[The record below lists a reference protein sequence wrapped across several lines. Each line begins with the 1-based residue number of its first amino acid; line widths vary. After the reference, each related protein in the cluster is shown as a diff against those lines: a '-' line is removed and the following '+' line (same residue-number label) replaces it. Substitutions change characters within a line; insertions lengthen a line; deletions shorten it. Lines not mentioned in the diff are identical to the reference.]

1 VVQCGGQ
8 NYLAR
13 STDEGSTWPILH
25 GSDGAPVTVPASPV
39 PAACGSP
46 APPGFG
52 TAFAALGGGGP
63 QLRVDT
69 AGNLYA
75 VEKATDDACH
85 STLLLRISQDGGLTW
100 NARLNMVAPAPGP
113 TLAAANSADRS
124 SSHDQGT
131 WIGGSVPPPRH
142 PEPGRP
148 LLFSPSSPPGARRS
162 AHGPEGRALVADQQG
177 GLFHR
182 GEVPTARHTG

>member
-100 NARLNMVAPAPGP
+100 SAPLNMVAPAARQTTVGQWSVAVGYQPGQVAVSY
-113 TLAAANSADRS
+113 LA
-124 SSHDQGT
+124 T
-131 WIGGSVPPPRH
+131 
-142 PEPGRP
+142 
-148 LLFSPSSPPGARRS
+148 RS
-162 AHGPEGRALVADQQG
+162 AGGADGYITVTHDALDADPV
-177 GLFHR
+177 FY
-182 GEVPTARHTG
+182 AS